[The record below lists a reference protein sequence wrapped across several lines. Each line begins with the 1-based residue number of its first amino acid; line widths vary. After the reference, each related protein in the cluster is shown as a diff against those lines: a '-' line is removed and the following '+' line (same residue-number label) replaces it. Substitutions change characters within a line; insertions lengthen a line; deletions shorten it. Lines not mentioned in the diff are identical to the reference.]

1 MPPAD
6 NTHFVIAA
14 ARDRSRQARER
25 AERALTLAQRSP
37 ARPTVADIAR
47 AAKVSRSWLYTQTD
61 LMAAVREL
69 QGETAPT
76 TRSGERSATTES
88 LRQRLDAAL
97 GKNKKLREANTEL
110 TRLLEIAHGEIR
122 RLSN

>member
-6 NTHFVIAA
+6 NTRFVIAA
-14 ARDRSRQARER
+14 ARDRSRRARQR
-25 AERALTLAQRSP
+25 AERALAAAQHSP
-37 ARPTVADIAR
+37 TRPAAAEIAR

-61 LMAAVREL
+61 LMTALREL
-69 QGETAPT
+69 QGRTTPT
-76 TRSGERSATTES
+76 TKPAERSATIES

-110 TRLLEIAHGEIR
+110 TRLLEVAHSEIR